1 MPYTC
6 HLVHGKS
13 RHNREAAGMPTT
25 EIDRLTVE
33 QLAEMESEEFD
44 ALRVRILESD
54 PDTKRVGVARLTN
67 LIERLNSEPE
77 DELEDVHEVLGLRP
91 VVFRSSDPHPDTRP
105 CPTWCMLAGDSV
117 PRHRIREYTPM
128 DAMHELADCVD
139 VRASFYGGQVTVQGD
154 KLETAFFRF
163 QLSQLGQSAPRISLM
178 LTENLGGT
186 GAQAKRLC
194 QFSAEDAREVSKVLT
209 YLADVA
215 EGKRAPIGEGDES

>member
-139 VRASFYGGQVTVQGD
+139 VRASFYGGQVTVQGMTLTVNVQVASGLCALVSLAVQVTVVVPTT
-154 KLETAFFRF
+154 KTEPEAGTQTTVGAP
-163 QLSQLGQSAPRISLM
+163 QLSLAV
-178 LTENLGGT
+178 
-186 GAQAKRLC
+186 GA
-194 QFSAEDAREVSKVLT
+194 
-209 YLADVA
+209 
-215 EGKRAPIGEGDES
+215 G